1 MRFPVDAI
9 KKWVLGSGT
18 RAGAPRK
25 PSASRAGG
33 SAGRTPGLVG
43 GAFLAVLGLVALF
56 APVVARH
63 DPQATTGRP
72 YEAPS
77 ISHLLGTNDV
87 GQDLFAQLIYG
98 ARVSLAIGL
107 LSALV
112 AVFIGLAVAL
122 VAGYYR
128 GRVEAVLM
136 RIVDLTLAFPFL
148 VLAIVLAAF
157 FGRGMLTMVVV
168 IGAVM
173 WARPARVLRS
183 QVIKIREFQHVV
195 SARAMGASPLRVI
208 GRHLL
213 PRLSALT
220 AAQFVRAANVAVLI
234 EASLSFLGLGDP
246 NRVSW
251 GTMLYFANTNSAFL
265 TDAWLWWIL
274 PPGLALTVAIV
285 GLAFLGYAVEEWADP
300 RLARPATWRTARRQ
314 GGARGAGRHT
324 KTIERTPGAVLEVRD
339 LTVQYEE
346 SVRAVDGVNL
356 TVGRGQIVGL
366 VGESG
371 SGKST
376 LAMALLGLLYPPAR
390 VVEGETILDGR
401 DLQTLRRAELARM
414 RGREV
419 SLIPQAAMNALNPAY
434 TVHRQ
439 VAEAAALTRD
449 EDAAAVRAGELL
461 ELVGIPRE
469 RHGAYPHEFS
479 GGMRQRAIIA
489 MALANEPSLLVAD
502 EPTTGLDVVT
512 QARILRLLV
521 DLRDRLGVAI
531 LLISHDLPLV
541 ARVADDLLVMYEGRI
556 VESGSRKEVVDN
568 PTHPYTRALRRAF
581 PGLHGPRQPLSSTT
595 DGPSDL
601 PNHPPA
607 VRSRSAQQDGLHPS
621 KNPRSRAILELHH
634 VSNVFQRQTLL
645 RRDPPVVA
653 IDDVSLSVMPGEILA
668 LVGESGAGKSTVG
681 RTILGLRRP
690 DTGRILFEGQDLTD
704 LSEPALRKVR
714 RRMHL
719 ILQDPYESLHP
730 GMRVRALVA
739 EPLAIAGLSAGE
751 RGPRVV
757 SALEEVGL
765 APASRFMDRFPHEL
779 SGGQRQRVPV
789 ARALVGRPRLVV
801 ADEPTSMLDAPLRAS
816 VLELIMGMRDR
827 LGMAFVF
834 ITHDLATARRVSD
847 RIAVMYRG
855 RIIECEETERLIEH
869 PRHEYTKTLLRAS
882 EGVL

>member
-1 MRFPVDAI
+1 MKVATRVAEA
-9 KKWVLGSGT
+9 GT
-18 RAGAPRK
+18 RAADVLRALLALRK
-25 PSASRAGG
+25 G
-33 SAGRTPGLVG
+33 SSYGRTMGVVG
-43 GAFLAVLGLVALF
+43 SVFLTTLILVALF

-63 DPQATTGRP
+63 DPEVSSGRP

-77 ISHLLGTNDV
+77 ASHLLGTNDV
-87 GQDLFAQLIYG
+87 GQDLFAQLVYG

-122 VAGYYR
+122 LAGYYR
-128 GRVEAVLM
+128 GKVEVVLM
-136 RIVDLTLAFPFL
+136 RLVDLTLSFPFL

-157 FGRGMLTMVVV
+157 FGRGMLTMVLV

-183 QVIKIREFQHVV
+183 QVIKVREFQHVT

-208 GRHLL
+208 GRHIL
-213 PRLSALT
+213 PRMSALT
-220 AAQFVRAANVAVLI
+220 ATQFVRAANVSVLI

-251 GTMLYFANTNSAFL
+251 GTMLYFANSSSAFL
-265 TDAWLWWIL
+265 TDSWLWWIL

-300 RLARPATWRTARRQ
+300 RLAQSPTWRTARRQ
-314 GGARGAGRHT
+314 SGVGSA
-324 KTIERTPGAVLEVRD
+324 ERSVGAVEQAPGVVLEIRN
-339 LTVQYEE
+339 LTVQYETAAGP
-346 SVRAVDGVNL
+346 VRAVDGVDL
-356 TVGRGQIVGL
+356 TVGRSQIVGL

-376 LAMALLGLLYPPAR
+376 LAMALLGLLRAPAR
-390 VVEGETILDGR
+390 AVEGATILNGR
-401 DLQTLRRAELARM
+401 DLQALRRVELARL
-414 RGREV
+414 RGREIA
-419 SLIPQAAMNALNPAY
+419 LIPQAAMNALNPAY

-449 EDAAAVRAGELL
+449 DDAAAARASELL

-469 RHGAYPHEFS
+469 RHGSYPHEFS
-479 GGMRQRAIIA
+479 GGMRQRVIIA

-512 QARILRLLV
+512 QARILRLLL
-521 DLRDRLGVAI
+521 DLRDRLGIAI

-556 VESGSRKEVVDN
+556 VESGPKEEVVKN
-568 PTHPYTRALRRAF
+568 PTHPYTQALRRAF
-581 PGLHGPRQPLSSTT
+581 PSLHGTRQPLVPTKDDS
-595 DGPSDL
+595 
-601 PNHPPA
+601 PNLLDRPPA
-607 VRSRSAQQDGLHPS
+607 IRSRSIQQGCMHPS
-621 KNPRSRAILELHH
+621 KDTKSRAILELHW
-634 VSNVFQRQTLL
+634 VSSAFQRQTLL
-645 RRDPPVVA
+645 RQDSPVVA
-653 IDDVSLSVMPGEILA
+653 VDEVSLSVMPGEILA

-690 DTGRILFEGQDLTD
+690 DTGQVLFEDADLTN
-704 LSEPALRKVR
+704 LPERALRRVR

-730 GMRVRALVA
+730 GMRVRDLVA
-739 EPLAIAGLSAGE
+739 EPLAIVGLPADE
-751 RGPRVV
+751 RVSRV
-757 SALEEVGL
+757 SEALEEVGL
-765 APASRFMDRFPHEL
+765 APASRFIDRFPHEL
-779 SGGQRQRVPV
+779 SGGQRQRVPI

-801 ADEPTSMLDAPLRAS
+801 ADEPTSMLDAPLRMS
-816 VLELIMGMRDR
+816 ILELITGMRDR

-834 ITHDLATARRVSD
+834 ITHDLTTARYVSD
-847 RIAVMYRG
+847 RIAVMYNG
-855 RIIECEETERLIEH
+855 RIVECEETERLIAD